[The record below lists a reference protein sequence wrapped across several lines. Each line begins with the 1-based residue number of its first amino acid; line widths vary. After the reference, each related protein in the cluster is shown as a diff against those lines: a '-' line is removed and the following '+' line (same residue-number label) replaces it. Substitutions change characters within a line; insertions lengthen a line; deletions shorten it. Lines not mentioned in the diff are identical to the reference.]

1 MTMYCK
7 YCGIKVN
14 DAAVFCTNCGK
25 QIRKLRAESGSMTN
39 GRPATASE
47 KDACEKPEVEDTV
60 ESIPTYFRP
69 ECGARCSDSHNSR
82 RCTKDDMELRTLDCN
97 DSSKEIRQQEE
108 AKKALVEKSDGDDL
122 SDKVDWPVIEPSQRR
137 GVLEGEFKGAL
148 LGCGNDGLY
157 LFECDGC
164 TGLTLSKDTVA
175 GFNPI
180 GNLPENSDVSRDVVI
195 RWKHGETS
203 LMLMDEETFSI
214 LEACCERN
222 DDLDRDDVKKGISG
236 LIVKGLYITAA
247 LSIVPLTIWMYGSAD
262 SILLLAAFL
271 AFFPWVICIAAAY
284 ILGNIVEWY
293 FQFQLDKRYFT
304 PEERRERERQRYEF
318 KQRNEA
324 AKREKEASE
333 RAKKKAEKK
342 REEQERQAEIAK
354 NLKCPICGSRDVE
367 RIGTGSRVA
376 SVAMVGIASGKI
388 GKQYRCKSCKH
399 MW

>member
-1 MTMYCK
+1 MYCK

-47 KDACEKPEVEDTV
+47 KDVCEKPEVEETV
-60 ESIPTYFRP
+60 ESIPTYFCP
-69 ECGARCSDSHNSR
+69 ERGARYSDSHNSR
-82 RCTKDDMELRTLDCN
+82 CCTKDDMELRTLDYN
-97 DSSKEIRQQEE
+97 DLSKEIRQQEE

-203 LMLMDEETFSI
+203 LMLMDEETLTV
-214 LEACCERN
+214 LETSCVR
-222 DDLDRDDVKKGISG
+222 DTDLARADVKEVVSSQ
-236 LIVKGLYITAA
+236 IVKGLYIAAA
-247 LSIVPLTIWMYGSAD
+247 LSIVPLTIWFYGIAD
-262 SILLLAAFL
+262 SIFILAAFL
-271 AFFPWVICIAAAY
+271 AFFPWVICIAAANV
-284 ILGNIVEWY
+284 LGSIVEWY
-293 FQFQLDKRYFT
+293 FQFQLDKRYFSA
-304 PEERRERERQRYEF
+304 EERRERECQRYAF

-333 RAKKKAEKK
+333 RARKQADKK

-354 NLKCPICGSRDVE
+354 NLKCPICGSHDVE
-367 RIGTGSRVA
+367 RISGRAILA
-376 SVAMVGIASGKI
+376 STALKQT
-388 GKQYRCKSCKH
+388 GKQYKCKYCKH

>member
-1 MTMYCK
+1 MYCR
-7 YCGIKVN
+7 YCGAEV
-14 DAAVFCTNCGK
+14 DEDSVFCSSCGK
-25 QIRKLRAESGSMTN
+25 RIGKRSAESSSKT
-39 GRPATASE
+39 
-47 KDACEKPEVEDTV
+47 KDGHSSPSDGKACGKPESEDV
-60 ESIPTYFRP
+60 
-69 ECGARCSDSHNSR
+69 GADSLINGSSERDTRCSDSHNSR
-82 RCTKDDMELRTLDCN
+82 CCTKDDMELRTLDCN
-97 DSSKEIRQQEE
+97 DSSKEIRQQGE

-175 GFNPI
+175 GFNPV
-180 GNLPENSDVSRDVVI
+180 GNLSENFDASRDVVV
-195 RWKHGETS
+195 RWKHGEIS
-203 LMLMDEETFSI
+203 LMLMDEETLTV
-214 LEACCERN
+214 LEASCVR
-222 DDLDRDDVKKGISG
+222 DTDLAREDVKEVVSRK
-236 LIVKGLYITAA
+236 IVRGLYIVAA

-271 AFFPWVICIAAAY
+271 AFFPWVICIAAAC

-304 PEERRERERQRYEF
+304 PEERRERERQRYEL

-324 AKREKEASE
+324 AKREKETSE
-333 RAKKKAEKK
+333 RAKKRAEKK

-354 NLKCPICGSRDVE
+354 NLKCPIRGSHDVE
-367 RIGTGSRVA
+367 RISGRAILA
-376 SVAMVGIASGKI
+376 STALKQT
-388 GKQYRCKSCKH
+388 GKQYKCKYCKH

>member
-1 MTMYCK
+1 MYCK

-47 KDACEKPEVEDTV
+47 KDVCEKPEVEDTV
-60 ESIPTYFRP
+60 ESIPTYFCP
-69 ECGARCSDSHNSR
+69 ERGARCSDSHNSR
-82 RCTKDDMELRTLDCN
+82 CCTKDDMELRTLNCN

-222 DDLDRDDVKKGISG
+222 DDLDRDDVKEGISG
-236 LIVKGLYITAA
+236 LMVKGLYITAA
-247 LSIVPLTIWMYGSAD
+247 LSIIPLTIWMCGIAD
-262 SILLLAAFL
+262 SIVLLAAFL
-271 AFFPWVICIAAAY
+271 AFFPWVICIAAA
-284 ILGNIVEWY
+284 IVLGNIVEWY

-304 PEERRERERQRYEF
+304 PEERRERECQRYAF

-333 RAKKKAEKK
+333 RAKKQADKK

-354 NLKCPICGSRDVE
+354 NLKCPICGSHDVE
-367 RIGTGSRVA
+367 RISGRAILA
-376 SVAMVGIASGKI
+376 STALKQT
-388 GKQYRCKSCKH
+388 GKQYKCKYCKH

>member
-1 MTMYCK
+1 MYCK
-7 YCGIKVN
+7 YCGTKVN

-39 GRPATASE
+39 GKPATASE
-47 KDACEKPEVEDTV
+47 KDVCEKPEVEDTV
-60 ESIPTYFRP
+60 ESIPTYFCSGRDT
-69 ECGARCSDSHNSR
+69 RCSDSHNSR
-82 RCTKDDMELRTLDCN
+82 CCTKDDMELRTLDCS

-180 GNLPENSDVSRDVVI
+180 GNLSENFDGSRDVVI

-203 LMLMDEETFSI
+203 LMLMDEETLTV
-214 LEACCERN
+214 LEASCVR
-222 DDLDRDDVKKGISG
+222 DTDLARADVKDVVSSQ
-236 LIVKGLYITAA
+236 IVKGLYIAAA
-247 LSIVPLTIWMYGSAD
+247 LSIVPLTIWFYGIAD
-262 SILLLAAFL
+262 SIFLLAAFL
-271 AFFPWVICIAAAY
+271 AFFPWVICIAAANV
-284 ILGNIVEWY
+284 LGSIVEWY
-293 FQFQLDKRYFT
+293 FQFQLDKRYFSA
-304 PEERRERERQRYEF
+304 EERRERECQRYAF

-333 RAKKKAEKK
+333 RAKRQADKK

-354 NLKCPICGSRDVE
+354 NLKCPICGSHDVE
-367 RIGTGSRVA
+367 RISGRAILA
-376 SVAMVGIASGKI
+376 STALKQT
-388 GKQYRCKSCKH
+388 GKQYKCKYCKH

>member
-1 MTMYCK
+1 MYCK
-7 YCGIKVN
+7 YCGTKVN

-25 QIRKLRAESGSMTN
+25 QIRKLRAETGSMTN

-47 KDACEKPEVEDTV
+47 KDVCEKPEVEDTV

-82 RCTKDDMELRTLDCN
+82 CCTKNDTELRTLDYS

-122 SDKVDWPVIEPSQRR
+122 SDKVDWPFIEPSQRR

-203 LMLMDEETFSI
+203 LMLMDEETLTV
-214 LEACCERN
+214 LEASCVR
-222 DDLDRDDVKKGISG
+222 DIDLARGDVKEVVSG
-236 LIVKGLYITAA
+236 RIVKGLYIVAA
-247 LSIVPLTIWMYGSAD
+247 LSIVPLAAWIYGTIPFF
-262 SILLLAAFL
+262 LLAAFV

-284 ILGNIVEWY
+284 VLGIIVEWY
-293 FQFQLDKRYFT
+293 FQFQLDKRYFSA
-304 PEERRERERQRYEF
+304 EERRQREYQRYEF

-333 RAKKKAEKK
+333 RAKKKAEKSA
-342 REEQERQAEIAK
+342 R
-354 NLKCPICGSRDVE
+354 SR
-367 RIGTGSRVA
+367 R
-376 SVAMVGIASGKI
+376 GKL
-388 GKQYRCKSCKH
+388 R
-399 MW
+399 

>member
-1 MTMYCK
+1 MYCK
-7 YCGIKVN
+7 YCGTKVN

-47 KDACEKPEVEDTV
+47 KDVCEKPEVEDTV
-60 ESIPTYFRP
+60 ESIPTYFCP
-69 ECGARCSDSHNSR
+69 ERGARCSDSHNSR

-108 AKKALVEKSDGDDL
+108 AKKVLVEKSDGDDL

-222 DDLDRDDVKKGISG
+222 DDLDRGDVKEGISG

-247 LSIVPLTIWMYGSAD
+247 LSIIPLTIWMYGDAD
-262 SILLLAAFL
+262 SIFVLAAFL

-284 ILGNIVEWY
+284 VLGNIVEWY

-304 PEERRERERQRYEF
+304 PEERRERECQRYAF

-333 RAKKKAEKK
+333 RARKQADKK
-342 REEQERQAEIAK
+342 REEQERQADSKESQMPH
-354 NLKCPICGSRDVE
+354 LWVSR
-367 RIGTGSRVA
+367 
-376 SVAMVGIASGKI
+376 
-388 GKQYRCKSCKH
+388 C
-399 MW
+399 

>member
-1 MTMYCK
+1 MYCR
-7 YCGIKVN
+7 YCGAEV
-14 DAAVFCTNCGK
+14 DEDSVFCSSCGK
-25 QIRKLRAESGSMTN
+25 RIGKRSTESSSKT
-39 GRPATASE
+39 
-47 KDACEKPEVEDTV
+47 KDGHSSPSDGKACGKPESEDV
-60 ESIPTYFRP
+60 
-69 ECGARCSDSHNSR
+69 GADSLINGSSERDTRCSDSHNSR
-82 RCTKDDMELRTLDCN
+82 CCTKDDMELRTLDCN
-97 DSSKEIRQQEE
+97 DSSKEIRQQGE

-175 GFNPI
+175 GFNPV
-180 GNLPENSDVSRDVVI
+180 GNLSENFDASRDVVV
-195 RWKHGETS
+195 RWKHGEIS
-203 LMLMDEETFSI
+203 LMLMDEETLTV
-214 LEACCERN
+214 LEASCVR
-222 DDLDRDDVKKGISG
+222 DTDLAREDVKEVVSRK
-236 LIVKGLYITAA
+236 IVRGLYIVAA

-271 AFFPWVICIAAAY
+271 AFFPWVICIAAAC

-324 AKREKEASE
+324 AKREKETSE
-333 RAKKKAEKK
+333 RAKKRAEKSA
-342 REEQERQAEIAK
+342 R
-354 NLKCPICGSRDVE
+354 SR
-367 RIGTGSRVA
+367 R
-376 SVAMVGIASGKI
+376 GKL
-388 GKQYRCKSCKH
+388 R
-399 MW
+399 

>member
-1 MTMYCK
+1 MYCK
-7 YCGIKVN
+7 YCGTKVN

-39 GRPATASE
+39 GKPATASE
-47 KDACEKPEVEDTV
+47 KDVCEKPEVEDTV
-60 ESIPTYFRP
+60 ESIPTSFCSERDT
-69 ECGARCSDSHNSR
+69 RCSDSHNSR
-82 RCTKDDMELRTLDCN
+82 CCTKDDMELRTLDRS
-97 DSSKEIRQQEE
+97 DPSKEIRQQEE
-108 AKKALVEKSDGDDL
+108 AKKAFEEKSDGDDL
-122 SDKVDWPVIEPSQRR
+122 SDKLNWPVIEPSQRR

-180 GNLPENSDVSRDVVI
+180 GNLSENFDGSRDVVI

-203 LMLMDEETFSI
+203 LMLMDEETLTV
-214 LEACCERN
+214 LEASCVR
-222 DDLDRDDVKKGISG
+222 DADLARADVKEVVSSQ
-236 LIVKGLYITAA
+236 IVKGLYIAAA
-247 LSIVPLTIWMYGSAD
+247 LSIVPLTIWFYGIAD
-262 SILLLAAFL
+262 SIFLLAAFL
-271 AFFPWVICIAAAY
+271 AFFPWVICIAAANV
-284 ILGNIVEWY
+284 LGSIVEWY
-293 FQFQLDKRYFT
+293 FQFQLDKRYFSA
-304 PEERRERERQRYEF
+304 EERRERECQRYAF

-333 RAKKKAEKK
+333 RAKKQADKR

-354 NLKCPICGSRDVE
+354 NLKCPICGSHDVE
-367 RIGTGSRVA
+367 RISGRAILA
-376 SVAMVGIASGKI
+376 STALKPT
-388 GKQYRCKSCKH
+388 GKQYRCKYCKH

>member
-1 MTMYCK
+1 MYCK
-7 YCGIKVN
+7 YCGTKVN

-25 QIRKLRAESGSMTN
+25 QIRKLRAESGSMAN

-47 KDACEKPEVEDTV
+47 KDVCEKPEVEDTV

-69 ECGARCSDSHNSR
+69 ERDTRCSDSHNSR
-82 RCTKDDMELRTLDCN
+82 CCTKNNMELRTLDCSG
-97 DSSKEIRQQEE
+97 SSKEIKQQEE
-108 AKKALVEKSDGDDL
+108 AKKAFEEKSDRDDL
-122 SDKVDWPVIEPSQRR
+122 SDKVDWPVIEPSQLR

-180 GNLPENSDVSRDVVI
+180 GNLSENFDASRDVVI

-203 LMLMDEETFSI
+203 LMLMDEETLTV
-214 LEACCERN
+214 LEASCVR
-222 DDLDRDDVKKGISG
+222 DTDLARGDVKEVVSG
-236 LIVKGLYITAA
+236 RIVKGLYIVAA
-247 LSIVPLTIWMYGSAD
+247 LSIVPLTAWIYGT
-262 SILLLAAFL
+262 IPFFLLAAFV

-284 ILGNIVEWY
+284 VLGIIVEWY
-293 FQFQLDKRYFT
+293 FQFQLDKRYFSA
-304 PEERRERERQRYEF
+304 EERRQREYQRYEF

-367 RIGTGSRVA
+367 RIGTGNRVA

>member
-1 MTMYCK
+1 MYCK
-7 YCGIKVN
+7 YCGTKVN

-39 GRPATASE
+39 GKPATASE
-47 KDACEKPEVEDTV
+47 KDVCEKLEVEDTV
-60 ESIPTYFRP
+60 ESVPTYFCP
-69 ECGARCSDSHNSR
+69 ERGARCSDSHNSR
-82 RCTKDDMELRTLDCN
+82 CCTKDDMELRTLDCN

-180 GNLPENSDVSRDVVI
+180 GNLSENFDGSRDVVI

-203 LMLMDEETFSI
+203 LMLMDEETLTV
-214 LEACCERN
+214 LEASCLR
-222 DDLDRDDVKKGISG
+222 DADLARGDVKEAVSSQ
-236 LIVKGLYITAA
+236 IVRGLYIAAA
-247 LSIVPLTIWMYGSAD
+247 LSIIPLTIWMYGTAD
-262 SILLLAAFL
+262 SIFLLAAFL
-271 AFFPWVICIAAAY
+271 AFFPWMICVAAAY
-284 ILGNIVEWY
+284 VLGKIVEWY
-293 FQFQLDKRYFT
+293 FQFMLDKRYFSA
-304 PEERRERERQRYEF
+304 EGRRERERQRYAF
-318 KQRNEA
+318 KQQNEA
-324 AKREKEASE
+324 AKREKEAAQAAKAKE
-333 RAKKKAEKK
+333 AKKL
-342 REEQERQAEIAK
+342 EEQRRQREIAK
-354 NLKCPICGSRDVE
+354 NLKCPICGSHDVE
-367 RIGTGSRVA
+367 RISGRAILA
-376 SVAMVGIASGKI
+376 STALKQA
-388 GKQYRCKSCKH
+388 GKQYKCKYCKH

>member
-1 MTMYCK
+1 MYCR
-7 YCGIKVN
+7 YCGAEV
-14 DAAVFCTNCGK
+14 DEDSVFCSSCGK
-25 QIRKLRAESGSMTN
+25 RIGKRSAESSLKT
-39 GRPATASE
+39 
-47 KDACEKPEVEDTV
+47 KDGHSSPSDGKACGKPESEGVGADSLINGSSERDT
-60 ESIPTYFRP
+60 
-69 ECGARCSDSHNSR
+69 RCSDSHNSR
-82 RCTKDDMELRTLDCN
+82 CCTKDDMELRTLDCN

-222 DDLDRDDVKKGISG
+222 DDLDRDDVKEGISG

-247 LSIVPLTIWMYGSAD
+247 LSIIPLTIWMCGIAD
-262 SILLLAAFL
+262 SIVVLAAFL
-271 AFFPWVICIAAAY
+271 AFFPWVICIAAA
-284 ILGNIVEWY
+284 IVLGNIVEWY

-304 PEERRERERQRYEF
+304 PEERRERECQRYAF

-333 RAKKKAEKK
+333 RAKKQADKK

-354 NLKCPICGSRDVE
+354 NLKCPICGSHDVE
-367 RIGTGSRVA
+367 RISGRAILA
-376 SVAMVGIASGKI
+376 STALKQT
-388 GKQYRCKSCKH
+388 GKQYKCKYCKH

>member
-1 MTMYCK
+1 MYCK

-47 KDACEKPEVEDTV
+47 KDVCEKPEVEDVV

-108 AKKALVEKSDGDDL
+108 AKKVLVEKSDGDDL

-203 LMLMDEETFSI
+203 LMLMDEETLTV
-214 LEACCERN
+214 LEASCVR
-222 DDLDRDDVKKGISG
+222 DTDLARADVKEVVSSQ
-236 LIVKGLYITAA
+236 IVKGLYIAAA
-247 LSIVPLTIWMYGSAD
+247 LSIVPLTIWFYGIAD
-262 SILLLAAFL
+262 SIFLLAAFL
-271 AFFPWVICIAAAY
+271 AFFPWVICIAAANV
-284 ILGNIVEWY
+284 LGSIVEWY
-293 FQFQLDKRYFT
+293 FQFQLDKRYFSA
-304 PEERRERERQRYEF
+304 EERREREYQRYAF

-333 RAKKKAEKK
+333 RAKKQADKK

-354 NLKCPICGSRDVE
+354 NLKCPICGSHDVE
-367 RIGTGSRVA
+367 RISGRAILA
-376 SVAMVGIASGKI
+376 STALKQT
-388 GKQYRCKSCKH
+388 GKQYKCKYCKH

>member
-1 MTMYCK
+1 MYCK

-47 KDACEKPEVEDTV
+47 KDVCEKPEVEDTV

-82 RCTKDDMELRTLDCN
+82 CRTKDDMELRTLDCS

-108 AKKALVEKSDGDDL
+108 AKKAFEEKSDGDDS

-180 GNLPENSDVSRDVVI
+180 GNLSENSDVSRDVVI

-203 LMLMDEETFSI
+203 LMLMDEETLTV
-214 LEACCERN
+214 LEASCVR
-222 DDLDRDDVKKGISG
+222 DTDLARGDVKEAVSSQ
-236 LIVKGLYITAA
+236 IVRGLYIVAA
-247 LSIVPLTIWMYGSAD
+247 LSIVPLTIWMYGTAD
-262 SILLLAAFL
+262 SIFLLAAFL
-271 AFFPWVICIAAAY
+271 AIFPWVICIAAAY
-284 ILGNIVEWY
+284 VLGIIVEWY
-293 FQFQLDKRYFT
+293 FQFQLDKRYFSA
-304 PEERRERERQRYEF
+304 EERRQREYQRYEF

-333 RAKKKAEKK
+333 RAKKQADKK

-354 NLKCPICGSRDVE
+354 NLKCPICGSHDVE
-367 RIGTGSRVA
+367 RISGRAILA
-376 SVAMVGIASGKI
+376 STALKQT
-388 GKQYRCKSCKH
+388 GKQYKCKYCKH

>member
-1 MTMYCK
+1 MYCR
-7 YCGIKVN
+7 YCGAEVN
-14 DAAVFCTNCGK
+14 NDSVFCSRCGK
-25 QIRKLRAESGSMTN
+25 RIGKTTAESSSKTTGGHS
-39 GRPATASE
+39 ASSDGE
-47 KDACEKPEVEDTV
+47 AREKPKSEEVGADSLINGSSERDT
-60 ESIPTYFRP
+60 
-69 ECGARCSDSHNSR
+69 RCSDSYNSR
-82 RCTKDDMELRTLDCN
+82 CCTKDDMELRTLDCS

-108 AKKALVEKSDGDDL
+108 AKKVLEEKSGGDDL

-222 DDLDRDDVKKGISG
+222 DDLDRDDVKEGISG

-247 LSIVPLTIWMYGSAD
+247 LSIIPLTIWMCGIAD
-262 SILLLAAFL
+262 SMLVLAAFL
-271 AFFPWVICIAAAY
+271 AFFPWVICIAAA
-284 ILGNIVEWY
+284 IVLGNIVEWY

-304 PEERRERERQRYEF
+304 PEERRERECQRYAF

-333 RAKKKAEKK
+333 RAKRQADKK

-354 NLKCPICGSRDVE
+354 NLKCPICGSHDVE
-367 RIGTGSRVA
+367 RISGRAILA
-376 SVAMVGIASGKI
+376 STALKQT
-388 GKQYRCKSCKH
+388 GKQYKCKYCKH